1 MSGVTTEIDPI
12 RLEVIWNRLISIVD
26 EQAAALVNA
35 SFTTVVREA
44 GDLSGGLFD
53 TRGRMLAQAATGT
66 PGHINSMATAA
77 KHFLKHF
84 PLETYRPGDH
94 VCTNDAW
101 MVSGHLNDITIFS
114 PVFYKGAPVAF
125 FACTCHTCDFGGRP
139 LGAEARDVYEEGLA
153 IPIMKYIDAGEPNH
167 ILETMIRA
175 NVRMPDE
182 VIGDIYAQISANEV
196 GGSKL
201 VQFMEEA
208 GLDSIDP
215 IGEIILERSETAMR
229 NAIRE
234 IPDGVYAGEAEA
246 DGFDDP
252 IHLALALT
260 VKDGGVHCDFEGTS
274 PQSAWGINVVE
285 NYTYAYCAYTVK
297 CAVGAAIPNN
307 EGSFQPV
314 TMSVPEGCILNPRHP
329 APVGARHI
337 LGHFVAA
344 AVFHALAR
352 AIPDKVLAEGSTGLW
367 LTQLAGTDRKGKT
380 FSYIFFSSGGMG
392 ARPTSDGL
400 SATAFPSGV
409 QGTPVEI
416 MENVLPLLFTRK
428 ELRRDSGGPGGFRG
442 GLGQTIGLRSRTETP
457 IHHSPMYD
465 RFHHQAKGEAGG
477 MDGEIGSLILST
489 GERLHSK
496 KRYALPPDQ
505 ETTLNLPGGG
515 GFYPPTERDPE
526 RVRRDVIND
535 YVTKESA
542 ERDYGVV
549 LNGDLTVNLEATER
563 KRGQGDD

>member
-1 MSGVTTEIDPI
+1 MSGVTAELDPI
-12 RLEVIWNRLISIVD
+12 RMEVIWNRLISIVD
-26 EQAAALVNA
+26 EQAATLMNA

-44 GDLSGGLFD
+44 GDLSAGLFD
-53 TRGRMLAQAATGT
+53 TKGRMLAQAATGT

-84 PLETYRPGDH
+84 PLKSYQPGDH
-94 VCTNDAW
+94 VITNDAW
-101 MVSGHLNDITIFS
+101 MVSGHVNDVTIFT
-114 PVFYKGAPVAF
+114 PVFFKDKPVAF
-125 FACTCHTCDFGGRP
+125 FASTCHTCDFGGRP

-153 IPIMKYIDAGEPNH
+153 IPIMKYIEAGETNH

-196 GGSKL
+196 GGLKL
-201 VQFMEEA
+201 TQFMDEA
-208 GLDSIDP
+208 SLDSIDE

-234 IPDGVYAGEAEA
+234 IPDGAYTGVADA

-252 IHLALALT
+252 IRMPIKLI
-260 VKDGGVHCDFEGTS
+260 VKNGGVHCEFEGTS
-274 PQSAWGINVVE
+274 PQSPWGINVVE

-297 CAVGAAIPNN
+297 CAVGASIPNN
-307 EGSFQPV
+307 EGSFLPI
-314 TMSVPEGCILNPRHP
+314 TMDVPEGCILNPKHP

-344 AVFHALAR
+344 AVFDALAK

-416 MENVLPLLFTRK
+416 MENVLPILITRK
-428 ELRRDSGGPGGFRG
+428 ELRNDTGGPGKFRG
-442 GLGQTIGLRSRTETP
+442 GLGQAIGLKPMTTKP

-465 RFHHQAKGEAGG
+465 RFHHPAKGAAGG
-477 MDGEIGSLILST
+477 MDGALGGLVLST
-489 GERLHSK
+489 GDHLHSK
-496 KRYALPPDQ
+496 KKYELYPEQ
-505 ETTLNLPGGG
+505 EATLNLPGGG
-515 GFYPPTERDPE
+515 GFYPPAERDPE
-526 RVRRDVIND
+526 LVREDVLNN
-535 YVTKESA
+535 YVTRESA
-542 ERDYGVV
+542 ERYYGVV
-549 LNGDLTVNLEATER
+549 LSDDLSINQEATKK
-563 KRGQGDD
+563 KRAKK

>member
-1 MSGVTTEIDPI
+1 MIEDTYEIDPI

-44 GDLSGGLFD
+44 GDLSAGLFD
-53 TRGRMLAQAATGT
+53 TKGRMLAQAATGT

-84 PLETYRPGDH
+84 PLDSYRSGDH
-94 VCTNDAW
+94 VITNDAW
-101 MVSGHLNDITIFS
+101 MVSGHVNDVTIFS
-114 PVFYKGAPVAF
+114 PVFSKNRLVAF
-125 FACTCHTCDFGGRP
+125 FGSTCHTCDFGGRP

-153 IPIMKYIDAGEPNH
+153 IPIMKYIEGGKPNH
-167 ILETMIRA
+167 TLEAIIRT

-196 GGSKL
+196 GSLKL
-201 VQFMEEA
+201 SQFIDE
-208 GLDSIDP
+208 GNIDSIDK
-215 IGEIILERSETAMR
+215 IGKIILERSETAMR

-234 IPDGVYAGEAEA
+234 IPNGEYEGEAHA

-252 IHLALALT
+252 IRIPIKLI
-260 VKDGGVHCDFEGTS
+260 VQDGSVHCNFEGTS
-274 PQSAWGINVVE
+274 PQSPWGINVVE

-297 CAVGAAIPNN
+297 CAIGASIPNN
-307 EGSFQPV
+307 EGSFQPI
-314 TMSVPEGCILNPRHP
+314 TMDVPEGCILNPTHP

-344 AVFHALAR
+344 AVFNALAN
-352 AIPDKVLAEGSTGLW
+352 AIPNKVLAEGSTGLW
-367 LTQLAGTDRKGKT
+367 LTQVAGADRKGKT

-416 MENVLPLLFTRK
+416 MENTLPLLVTRK
-428 ELRRDSGGPGGFRG
+428 ELRNDTGGPGKFRG
-442 GLGQTIGLRSRTETP
+442 GLGQAIGLKPMTPKP

-465 RFHHQAKGEAGG
+465 RFHHQAKGAAGG
-477 MDGEIGSLILST
+477 MNGSVGGLILST
-489 GERLHSK
+489 GEQLHSK
-496 KRYALPPDQ
+496 KKYELQPDQ
-505 ETTLNLPGGG
+505 EVTLNLPGGG

-526 RVRRDVIND
+526 LVREDILND
-535 YVTKESA
+535 YVTRESA
-542 ERDYGVV
+542 ECHYGVI
-549 LNGDLTVNLEATER
+549 LNDDLSINLKKTKE
-563 KRGQGDD
+563 KRGQK